1 MSDISTKN
9 IDNDVLDN
17 LCNVLD
23 IGKLNEIENT
33 NLEITLEKLRSTCQ
47 DLLLKLHPD
56 KKASQVSNSCTNED
70 TDNSQLEKVLAAW
83 KFLSKYS
90 SEGEDD
96 TLLRQ
101 IRARQY
107 QLKDKHST
115 NDISKPLWK
124 IITLKSFTV
133 NGENFKITLGIIFM
147 PYLLIKFYSIRLTLL
162 SDTIHSI
169 SEIALLTLCHR
180 QANLTILNYT
190 TSQIVRT

>member
-17 LCNVLD
+17 LCYVLD

-107 QLKDKHST
+107 QLKDKHSA
-115 NDISKPLWK
+115 NGISKPLWK

-147 PYLLIKFYSIRLTLL
+147 PYLLIVLAYS
-162 SDTIHSI
+162 
-169 SEIALLTLCHR
+169 EP
-180 QANLTILNYT
+180 
-190 TSQIVRT
+190 

>member
-107 QLKDKHST
+107 QLKDKHSA
-115 NDISKPLWK
+115 NGISKPLWK

-147 PYLLIKFYSIRLTLL
+147 PYLLIKLLVLAYS
-162 SDTIHSI
+162 
-169 SEIALLTLCHR
+169 EP
-180 QANLTILNYT
+180 
-190 TSQIVRT
+190 